1 MKSEKW
7 KLVGGC
13 VYRLAKVCENMLDAI
28 ALAREM
34 KEKNHVFLS
43 KTETRQWAVYWRPK
57 ISEIECELKYYSA

>member
-7 KLVGGC
+7 KLVGGR

-43 KTETRQWAVYWRPK
+43 KTKTRQWAVYWRPK